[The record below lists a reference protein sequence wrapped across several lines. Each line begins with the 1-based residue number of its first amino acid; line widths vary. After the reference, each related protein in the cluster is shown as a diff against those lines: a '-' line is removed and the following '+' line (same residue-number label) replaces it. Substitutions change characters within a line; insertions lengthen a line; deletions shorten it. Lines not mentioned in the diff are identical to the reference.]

1 MTRLKFFER
10 DNDGSVVMY
19 TFHRDAVEEMAEHV
33 KNRWKDKFEQS
44 EKNWLGLAKKDEK
57 DGEMLLKNEDF
68 RRVLYGK

>member
-19 TFHRDAVEEMAEHV
+19 TFHRDAVEEMVEHV

-44 EKNWLGLAKKDEK
+44 EKNWLKLAKKDEK

-68 RRVLYGK
+68 RSVLYGK

>member
-1 MTRLKFFER
+1 MARLKFFER

-68 RRVLYGK
+68 RRVLYGE

>member
-1 MTRLKFFER
+1 MARLKFFER

-57 DGEMLLKNEDF
+57 DGEMLLNNEDF
-68 RRVLYGK
+68 RRVLYGE

>member
-19 TFHRDAVEEMAEHV
+19 TFHRDAVEEMAKHV

>member
-57 DGEMLLKNEDF
+57 DGEMLLNNEDF
-68 RRVLYGK
+68 RRVLYGE

>member
-1 MTRLKFFER
+1 MARLKFFER
-10 DNDGSVVMY
+10 DNDGSIVMY
-19 TFHRDAVEEMAEHV
+19 TFHRDAVEDMAEHV